1 MVYPMIL
8 FMLNF
13 KKFNINKEIKQSA
26 YILMSF
32 AFILLLIALPIFNK
46 VHTDLAVITSIIVA
60 IYVSEKT
67 FLEELTDS
75 KIINSIIKI
84 MIGLFLILITIF
96 SMIQNVQYFNTLK
109 IYDYYDVYY
118 GALIDNDVK
127 KEIDE
132 IVNYINEEDK
142 QTIVLSY
149 YSNLY
154 MNILDRNNEKMD
166 LPFYGNLGREGE
178 DGLIEEIKELQN
190 ANLLIL
196 KEEDNKF
203 QESKKVRNYVIK
215 NYKQIGEIGRFFIY
229 DIENP

>member
-1 MVYPMIL
+1 M
-8 FMLNF
+8 
-13 KKFNINKEIKQSA
+13 
-26 YILMSF
+26 
-32 AFILLLIALPIFNK
+32 
-46 VHTDLAVITSIIVA
+46 
-60 IYVSEKT
+60 
-67 FLEELTDS
+67 
-75 KIINSIIKI
+75 
-84 MIGLFLILITIF
+84 ILITIF
-96 SMIQNVQYFNTLK
+96 SIVQNVQYFNALK
-109 IYDYYDVYY
+109 TYDYYDVYY

-166 LPFYGNLGREGE
+166 LPFYGNLGKEGE
-178 DGLIEEIKELQN
+178 NGLIEEIKELQN
-190 ANLLIL
+190 TNLLIL
-196 KEEDNKF
+196 KEEDKEY
-203 QESKKVRNYVIK
+203 QESKKVRNYVIE